1 MIKESVYK
9 DVEYFTAVEM
19 RCKCGCRAGAELMDV
34 GLLRKLDGVRKL
46 YAMPIVINS
55 GYRCKIHNRAVGGG
69 TQSSHLV
76 GKAVDVRVKTDLARY
91 KLILCFIAVGFSRIG
106 IGKGFIHV
114 DVDETKNNKRMWIY

>member
-1 MIKESVYK
+1 MRRSIYK
-9 DVEYFTAVEM
+9 DVEYFTAREM
-19 RCKCGCRAGAELMDV
+19 RCKCGCRSGAELMDV
-34 GLLRKLDGVRKL
+34 GLLRKLDKAREL

-55 GYRCKIHNRAVGGG
+55 GYRCKIHNRAVKGG

-76 GKAVDVRVKTDLARY
+76 GKAVDIRVKTDLSRY
-91 KLILCFIAVGFSRIG
+91 ALMICLMAVGFTRIG